1 VTVSD
6 LLARII
12 AAYPGATTEA
22 MKTFKPVFYARLQ
35 RHEGDK
41 LEEAATAV
49 LAAFRPKFGQP
60 FPIPADFETHLPS
73 GKLDLGRGSSDAG
86 PPIRQWLAD
95 RDARRKQIH
104 GDWVN
109 GQGAKIK
116 ANRPHA
122 VYTACSMMA
131 MDVAANAGDRL
142 VLTAEQIATCEEQAL
157 SRARVEMFGPPPKS
171 EEAWKDQRA
180 QVRQAWEANPHP
192 VRVRSPA
199 RPETQVAA

>member
-1 VTVSD
+1 MTVTD

-12 AAYPGATTEA
+12 AAYPGATTDA

-49 LAAFRPKFGQP
+49 LGSFKPKFGQP
-60 FPIPADFETHLPS
+60 FPIPADFEAHLPS
-73 GKLDLGRGSSDAG
+73 GKLGKGGSDAG
-86 PPIRQWLAD
+86 PAIRQWLAD
-95 RDARRKQIH
+95 RDVRRKRNFEE
-104 GDWVN
+104 WAN

-122 VYTACSMMA
+122 VYAACVLMA
-131 MDVAANAGDRL
+131 TELAGQRRDRL
-142 VLTAEQIATCEEQAL
+142 VLSAEQITQCEEQAL

-171 EEAWKDQRA
+171 EEAWRAQCA
-180 QVRQAWEANPHP
+180 QVREVWAAN
-192 VRVRSPA
+192 
-199 RPETQVAA
+199 QQKVAA

>member
-1 VTVSD
+1 MTVTE

-12 AAYPGATTEA
+12 AAYPGATTDA

-60 FPIPADFETHLPS
+60 FPIPADFEAHLPS
-73 GKLDLGRGSSDAG
+73 GKLDLGKGSSDAG

-95 RDARRKQIH
+95 RDARRKRNYE
-104 GDWVN
+104 DWAN

-122 VYTACSMMA
+122 VYSACALMA
-131 MDVAANAGDRL
+131 MELAPKRRDRL
-142 VLTAEQIATCEEQAL
+142 VLSAEQIALCEQQAL

-171 EEAWKDQRA
+171 EEVWRA
-180 QVRQAWEANPHP
+180 QLDQVREAWAANPHP
-192 VRVRSPA
+192 VPAKLRS
-199 RPETQVAA
+199 AA

>member
-1 VTVSD
+1 MTVSE

-12 AAYPGATTEA
+12 AAYPGATQDA

-41 LEEAATAV
+41 LEEAATEV
-49 LAAFRPKFGQP
+49 LARFRPKFGQP
-60 FPIPADFETHLPS
+60 FPIPADFEAHLPS
-73 GKLDLGRGSSDAG
+73 GKLDLGKGSSDAG

-104 GDWVN
+104 GDWLN

-122 VYTACSMMA
+122 VYSACNLMA
-131 MDVAANAGDRL
+131 LELAAHRRDKL
-142 VLTAEQIATCEEQAL
+142 VLSAEQIKVCEEQAL

-171 EEAWKDQRA
+171 EEAWHAQCA
-180 QVRQAWEANPHP
+180 QVREVWAASLQK
-192 VRVRSPA
+192 
-199 RPETQVAA
+199 VAA

>member
-1 VTVSD
+1 MTVSD

-12 AAYPGATTEA
+12 AAYPGATQDA

-60 FPIPADFETHLPS
+60 FPIPADFEAHLPS
-73 GKLDLGRGSSDAG
+73 GKLDLGRGTSDAG

-95 RDARRKQIH
+95 RDTRRKQIH
-104 GDWVN
+104 GDWMN

-122 VYTACSMMA
+122 VYSACNLMA
-131 MDVAANAGDRL
+131 LELAARRRDKL
-142 VLTAEQIATCEEQAL
+142 VLSAEQITLCEEQAL

-171 EEAWKDQRA
+171 EEAWQAQCA
-180 QVRQAWEANPHP
+180 QVREAWTSN
-192 VRVRSPA
+192 
-199 RPETQVAA
+199 QQKVAA

>member
-1 VTVSD
+1 MTVSE

-12 AAYPGATTEA
+12 GAYPGATQDA

-60 FPIPADFETHLPS
+60 FPIPADFEAHLPS
-73 GKLDLGRGSSDAG
+73 GKLDLGGDSG
-86 PPIRQWLAD
+86 PSIRQWLAD
-95 RDARRKQIH
+95 RDARRKRNYEE
-104 GDWVN
+104 WAN

-122 VYTACSMMA
+122 VYSACALMA
-131 MDVAANAGDRL
+131 MDLAPKRRDRL
-142 VLTAEQIATCEEQAL
+142 VLSAEQITLCEEQAL

-171 EEAWKDQRA
+171 EDAWRA
-180 QVRQAWEANPHP
+180 QLDQVRAAWATNQQA
-192 VRVRSPA
+192 
-199 RPETQVAA
+199 AA

>member
-1 VTVSD
+1 MTVAE

-41 LEEAATAV
+41 LETAATEV
-49 LAAFRPKFGQP
+49 LGGFRPKFGQP
-60 FPIPADFETHLPS
+60 FPIPADFEAHLPS
-73 GKLDLGRGSSDAG
+73 GKLDLGRSAG
-86 PPIRQWLAD
+86 PSIRQWLED
-95 RDARRKQIH
+95 RARNSPVTYA
-104 GDWVN
+104 GWLA

-116 ANRPHA
+116 ANRPNP
-122 VYTACSMMA
+122 VYVACQHEAFAMA
-131 MDVAANAGDRL
+131 GRGRPI
-142 VLTAEQIATCEEQAL
+142 VLSAEQIKLCEERAL
-157 SRARVEMFGPPPKS
+157 SQERVRMFGPPPKS

>member
-1 VTVSD
+1 MTVSE

-12 AAYPGATTEA
+12 GAYPGATQDA

-60 FPIPADFETHLPS
+60 FPIPADFEAHLPS
-73 GKLDLGRGSSDAG
+73 GRLDLGKGSSDAG

-95 RDARRKQIH
+95 RDARRKRNFE
-104 GDWVN
+104 DWAN

-122 VYTACSMMA
+122 VYAACVLMA
-131 MDVAANAGDRL
+131 SELAAKRRDKL
-142 VLTAEQIATCEEQAL
+142 VLSAEQITLCEEQAL
-157 SRARVEMFGPPPKS
+157 SRARVEMFGPPPRT
-171 EEAWKDQRA
+171 EEAWTAQCA
-180 QVRQAWEANPHP
+180 QVREVWAAN
-192 VRVRSPA
+192 
-199 RPETQVAA
+199 QQKVAA